1 MKKKYLIIIP
11 FFLFILDLNSKSL
24 ASEVKIESDKVEFSN
39 DSKNISFFSNVNIN
53 SSYVEISASSAIY
66 DDKKEVISISGD
78 PSSIK
83 SNKENNFFNGEAET
97 ILFFSDEKVHL
108 VGNALIKFDNISIN
122 NYFICYRFIL
132 RSYIW
137 HWSHLR

>member
-11 FFLFILDLNSKSL
+11 FFLFILDLHSKSL
-24 ASEVKIESDKVEFSN
+24 ASKVKIESDKVEFSSE
-39 DSKNISFFSNVNIN
+39 SKNISFFSNVNIN

-122 NYFICYRFIL
+122 SNLIIFNPKTGKIT
-132 RSYIW
+132 SDN
-137 HWSHLR
+137 

>member
-83 SNKENNFFNGEAET
+83 SNKESNFFNGEAET

-122 NYFICYRFIL
+122 SNLIIFNPKTGKIT
-132 RSYIW
+132 SDN
-137 HWSHLR
+137 

>member
-24 ASEVKIESDKVEFSN
+24 ASEVKIESDKVEFLN
-39 DSKNISFFSNVNIN
+39 DSKNISFLSNVNIN

-108 VGNALIKFDNISIN
+108 VGNASIKFDNISIN
-122 NYFICYRFIL
+122 SNLIIFNPKTGKIT
-132 RSYIW
+132 SDN
-137 HWSHLR
+137 

>member
-1 MKKKYLIIIP
+1 LKNKYLIIIP
-11 FFLFILDLNSKSL
+11 FFLFILDLNSKNL
-24 ASEVKIESDKVEFSN
+24 ASEVKIESDKVEFLN
-39 DSKNISFFSNVNIN
+39 DSKNISFISNVNIN

-108 VGNALIKFDNISIN
+108 VVNALIKFDNISIN
-122 NYFICYRFIL
+122 SNLIIFNPKTGKIT
-132 RSYIW
+132 SDN
-137 HWSHLR
+137 

>member
-53 SSYVEISASSAIY
+53 SSYVEISAISAIY

-108 VGNALIKFDNISIN
+108 VGNASIKFDNISIN
-122 NYFICYRFIL
+122 SNLIIFNPKTGKIT
-132 RSYIW
+132 SDN
-137 HWSHLR
+137 

>member
-1 MKKKYLIIIP
+1 MKNKYLIIIP
-11 FFLFILDLNSKSL
+11 FFLFILDLNSKNL
-24 ASEVKIESDKVEFSN
+24 ASEVKIESDKVEFLN

-108 VGNALIKFDNISIN
+108 VGNASIKFDNISIN
-122 NYFICYRFIL
+122 SNLIIFNPKTGKIT
-132 RSYIW
+132 SDN
-137 HWSHLR
+137 

>member
-97 ILFFSDEKVHL
+97 ILFFSYEKVHL
-108 VGNALIKFDNISIN
+108 VGNASIKFDNISIN
-122 NYFICYRFIL
+122 SNLIIL
-132 RSYIW
+132 NPKTGKITSNN
-137 HWSHLR
+137 

>member
-1 MKKKYLIIIP
+1 MKNKYLIIIP

-24 ASEVKIESDKVEFSN
+24 ASEVKIESDKVEFLN

-108 VGNALIKFDNISIN
+108 VGNASIKFDNISIN
-122 NYFICYRFIL
+122 SNLIIFNPKTGKIT
-132 RSYIW
+132 SDN
-137 HWSHLR
+137 

>member
-53 SSYVEISASSAIY
+53 SSYVEISANSAIY
-66 DDKKEVISISGD
+66 DQKKEVISISGD

-108 VGNALIKFDNISIN
+108 VGNALIKFDNLSIN
-122 NYFICYRFIL
+122 SNLIIFNPKTGKIT
-132 RSYIW
+132 SDN
-137 HWSHLR
+137 

>member
-11 FFLFILDLNSKSL
+11 FFLFILDLNSKNL
-24 ASEVKIESDKVEFSN
+24 GSEVKIESDKVEFSN
-39 DSKNISFFSNVNIN
+39 NSKNISFFSNVNIN

-108 VGNALIKFDNISIN
+108 VGNASIKFDNISIN
-122 NYFICYRFIL
+122 SNLIVFNPKTGKIT
-132 RSYIW
+132 SDN
-137 HWSHLR
+137 

>member
-1 MKKKYLIIIP
+1 MKKKYLIIIS

-24 ASEVKIESDKVEFSN
+24 ASEVKIESDKVEFLN
-39 DSKNISFFSNVNIN
+39 DSKNISFLSNVNIN

-97 ILFFSDEKVHL
+97 ILFFSDEKIHL

-122 NYFICYRFIL
+122 SNLIIFNPKTGKIT
-132 RSYIW
+132 SDN
-137 HWSHLR
+137 

>member
-1 MKKKYLIIIP
+1 MKNKYLIIIP
-11 FFLFILDLNSKSL
+11 FFLFILDLHSKSL
-24 ASEVKIESDKVEFSN
+24 ASEVKIESDKVEFSS

-66 DDKKEVISISGD
+66 DDKKEVISVSGD

-122 NYFICYRFIL
+122 SNLIIFNPKTGKIT
-132 RSYIW
+132 SDN
-137 HWSHLR
+137 

>member
-1 MKKKYLIIIP
+1 MKNKYLIIIP

-24 ASEVKIESDKVEFSN
+24 ASEVKIESDKVEFLN

-108 VGNALIKFDNISIN
+108 VGNASIKFDNISIN
-122 NYFICYRFIL
+122 SNLIIFNPKTGKIT
-132 RSYIW
+132 SNN
-137 HWSHLR
+137 

>member
-53 SSYVEISASSAIY
+53 SNYVEISASSAIY

-122 NYFICYRFIL
+122 SNLIIFNPKTGKIT
-132 RSYIW
+132 SDN
-137 HWSHLR
+137 

>member
-24 ASEVKIESDKVEFSN
+24 ASEVKIESDKVEFLN
-39 DSKNISFFSNVNIN
+39 DSKNISFLSNVNIN

-122 NYFICYRFIL
+122 SNLIIFNPKTGKIT
-132 RSYIW
+132 SDN
-137 HWSHLR
+137 

>member
-11 FFLFILDLNSKSL
+11 FFLFILDLHSKSL
-24 ASEVKIESDKVEFSN
+24 ASEVKIESDKVEFSS

-108 VGNALIKFDNISIN
+108 VGNAIIKFDNISIN
-122 NYFICYRFIL
+122 SNLIIFNPKTGKIT
-132 RSYIW
+132 SDN
-137 HWSHLR
+137 